1 VAERRKSGSDSTKM
15 RGLSKASILVCI
27 EREDFLHS
35 SGKDGRP
42 PPTNIPDAL
51 QFRGRLRS
59 HHKELL

>member
-1 VAERRKSGSDSTKM
+1 M
-15 RGLSKASILVCI
+15 RGLSKASILVWI

-51 QFRGRLRS
+51 QFKGRLRS